1 MIIDMVKTQLR
12 RHKLRTALTILGV
25 VIGILLITTLASFS
39 EGMRVNIEENIGLI
53 EGKIYVMPEG
63 ADFATILSGSIADID
78 ESLVDEVAAMDK
90 VKRVTPMVMILTPE
104 GWLAGFDPDFL
115 DLLGYDLGF
124 EAGGIFEEGTNEV
137 VIGPVVAEK
146 QGLVVGDILTIR
158 NKPFEVVGIFE
169 SVGNPQDDESIWTSI
184 ENVQDV
190 GNLKDKIQ
198 FMYVEPYQLEDSEPL
213 AEEINEEFDDIEAW
227 SDKDIVRE
235 TMALLGQIDMMI
247 YSLGGISSIVAAIV
261 IMNVMFMSVSE
272 RTREIG
278 TMKAIGA
285 SSFQII
291 SEVIGESVFI
301 AVMGGLIGIGIS
313 YGAVYYLNMLLGT
326 PGFARITLGLFIR
339 SMSFAVVLGLIG
351 GLLPARK
358 AAKLSPIEALRYE

>member
-12 RHKLRTALTILGV
+12 RHKLRTGLTILGV

-63 ADFATILSGSIADID
+63 SDFSSIAAGGIADID
-78 ESLVDEVAAMDK
+78 ESLVDEIAAMDK
-90 VKRVTPMVMILTPE
+90 VGRVTPMAMILLPE
-104 GWLAGFDPDFL
+104 GWFAGFDPEFL
-115 DLLGYDLGF
+115 DLLGFDLGF
-124 EAGGIFEEGTNEV
+124 EAGGIFEEGTNEI
-137 VIGPVVAEK
+137 VIGPIVAEK

-169 SVGNPQDDESIWTSI
+169 SVGNPQDDESIWTSV

-190 GNLKDKIQ
+190 GNLKDKIH
-198 FMYVEPYQLEDSEPL
+198 FMMVEPYQLEDSEPL

-227 SDKDIVRE
+227 SDKDLVRE
-235 TMALLGQIDMMI
+235 IENLLGQINVMI
-247 YSLGGISSIVAAIV
+247 YALGGIASVIAAIV

-278 TMKAIGA
+278 TMKALGA
-285 SSFQII
+285 TNFQII
-291 SEVIGESVFI
+291 SEVVGESIFI
-301 AVMGGLIGIGIS
+301 AFVGGLIGVGIS
-313 YGAVYYLNMLLGT
+313 YGAVYYLNFLIGT
-326 PGFARITLGLFIR
+326 PGFARITLRLFIQ
-339 SMSFAVVLGLIG
+339 SMSFAVLLGLVG
-351 GLLPARK
+351 GLLPARR
-358 AAKLSPIEALRYE
+358 AAKLDPIEALRYE